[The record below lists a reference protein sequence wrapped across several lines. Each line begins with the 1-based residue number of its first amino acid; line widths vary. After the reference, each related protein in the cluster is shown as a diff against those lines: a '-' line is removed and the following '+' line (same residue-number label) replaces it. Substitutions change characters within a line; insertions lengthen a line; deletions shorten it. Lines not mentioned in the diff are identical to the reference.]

1 MAGKLSKQE
10 LKEPD
15 KFQVMLSQVMMYLA
29 ENKKKL
35 YIAGGVL
42 AAVLVIAGGWYLYDL
57 NMEKSA
63 QKLYARVYDTAA
75 GDGAAVVGIY
85 KDVAAKYPGSR
96 AAALANYRLGNLY
109 YEQNDFDGAV
119 KAYEAF
125 LQRAPDKSDLKT
137 LAYMGLA
144 YSYEAKKDFKNALA
158 AFEKAATGK
167 AGQVFEGMNNQN
179 IARIYEALNDRV
191 KALEYYQKALTK
203 NTEPAT
209 ELLIK
214 RKIAT
219 LS

>member
-29 ENKKKL
+29 ENKQKF

-63 QKLYARVYDTAA
+63 QQSYARVYGAA
-75 GDGAAVVGIY
+75 GGEGAAAVGIY
-85 KDVAAKYPGSR
+85 KDVSAKYPGSR
-96 AAALANYRLGNLY
+96 AAALANYRLANLY
-109 YEQNDFDGAV
+109 YRQNDFDGAV

-125 LQRAPDKSDLKT
+125 LQRTSDKSDLKT

-158 AFEKAATGK
+158 AFEKASSSK
-167 AGQVFEGMNNQN
+167 AGQVYEGMNDQN
-179 IARIYEALNDRV
+179 IARVYEAMNDRA

-203 NTEPAT
+203 NTDPSA

-214 RKIAT
+214 RKIAM